1 MQKVNELA
9 KEFGYDYRY
18 EPNDLINIFQDRIE
32 RQLRDLD
39 HEQYIDCSYISICS
53 FFPELIPK
61 IDELYQYYKQAIME
75 QEATQKLKQYLSIF

>member
-9 KEFGYDYRY
+9 EEFGYDYRY

-39 HEQYIDCSYISICS
+39 HEQYIDCAYISICES
-53 FFPELIPK
+53 YQELISQ
-61 IDELYQYYKQAIME
+61 IDELYKYYKQAVNE
-75 QEATQKLKQYLSIF
+75 LSSNQKLK

>member
-9 KEFGYDYRY
+9 EEFGYDYRY

-61 IDELYQYYKQAIME
+61 TTNYINIINRQLWNKKQV
-75 QEATQKLKQYLSIF
+75 KS